1 MTLMSWILHYWDI
14 LVWVILLLVGAGL
27 IRFYLGSRF
36 SLPALIAG
44 LSFIIFLLGKKIER
58 DNQRKSVQDI
68 LDKREKAYE
77 EIDSRNTSASD
88 AARRLRDGSY

>member
-1 MTLMSWILHYWDI
+1 MSILGWFTHYWDI
-14 LVWVILLLVGAGL
+14 LIWVILLLVGAGL

-36 SLPALIAG
+36 SFPALIAG

-77 EIDSRNTSASD
+77 EIDNRNTSASD
-88 AARRLRDGSY
+88 AAQRLRDGSY